1 MDKKGEIYL
10 DSRKFSI
17 MFTYDRKGK
26 MQFLIGYKLLISLS
40 LVYYKLSVY
49 KDDEIVAL

>member
-26 MQFLIGYKLLISLS
+26 MQFLIGYKLLISFG
-40 LVYYKLSVY
+40 YRGEEKFGGQ
-49 KDDEIVAL
+49 